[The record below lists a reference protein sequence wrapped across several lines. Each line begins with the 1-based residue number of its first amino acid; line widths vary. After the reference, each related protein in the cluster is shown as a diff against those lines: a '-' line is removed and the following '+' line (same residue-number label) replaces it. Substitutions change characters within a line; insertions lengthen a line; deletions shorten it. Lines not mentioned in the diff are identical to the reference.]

1 MGNKSSR
8 SSSSSNNAR
17 RAVTV
22 PNRQDVK
29 DAFSELPG
37 TKPRIKTGSKITAQ
51 KIAMAE
57 RTHVLSLGKHHLSQ
71 VPKKILEL
79 SGLRNLVLSH
89 NSLKVLPPELG
100 TQLPS
105 LRILR
110 VDANKLKELPDF
122 SGSSSLTELSTAE
135 NHLTGVSCIKG
146 LPTTLTTLCLS
157 DNKSL
162 VITFALFKEFNSY
175 DSSPSIEVQH
185 GGVPDAVF
193 SDSLINLV
201 TLVLDNCGICG
212 LLPPLTGLPKLSDI
226 SLDGNCINGIGSNIR
241 LVPTLKRLS
250 LQGCAIE
257 AERKWEEEEN
267 GKLMH
272 ASLSPELFTE
282 TSLCVL
288 ELAGN
293 PLSKKGLLK
302 MRGFDEFLE
311 RRKKNKDK
319 VLAGGAI
326 INHSLCGLD

>member
-1 MGNKSSR
+1 MNHTTNPIKALLCSAFIIWKH
-8 SSSSSNNAR
+8 SSS
-17 RAVTV
+17 
-22 PNRQDVK
+22 
-29 DAFSELPG
+29 PG
-37 TKPRIKTGSKITAQ
+37 VEHYPPSVNCKLTRII
-51 KIAMAE
+51 I
-57 RTHVLSLGKHHLSQ
+57 
-71 VPKKILEL
+71 
-79 SGLRNLVLSH
+79 
-89 NSLKVLPPELG
+89 
-100 TQLPS
+100 
-105 LRILR
+105 R

-162 VITFALFKEFNSY
+162 
-175 DSSPSIEVQH
+175 

-319 VLAGGAI
+319 VLAG
-326 INHSLCGLD
+326 